1 MAPDSAEK
9 AAISILKEVFE
20 FTEYKFLM
28 KMDPSQIKKIK
39 NLMGET
45 LTSTD
50 YDKLPQLERGETI
63 VTISG
68 SKERYNVTL
77 EPTERQ
83 LKLFK
88 GGQ

>member
-1 MAPDSAEK
+1 
-9 AAISILKEVFE
+9 
-20 FTEYKFLM
+20 
-28 KMDPSQIKKIK
+28 
-39 NLMGET
+39 MGET